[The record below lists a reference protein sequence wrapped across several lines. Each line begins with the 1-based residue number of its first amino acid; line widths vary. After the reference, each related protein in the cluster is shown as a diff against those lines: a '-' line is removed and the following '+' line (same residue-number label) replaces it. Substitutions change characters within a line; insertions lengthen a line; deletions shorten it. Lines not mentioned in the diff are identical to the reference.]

1 MAYQTSY
8 QKRSSEYPLPRK
20 TPEDSHRRF
29 FTEDSLQQY
38 GSFIRESLIKMAFC
52 LKFNQEAFSKSE
64 EQRTA
69 NRAVQELESV
79 GKHPKLLRQTILE
92 YEKQ

>member
-1 MAYQTSY
+1 
-8 QKRSSEYPLPRK
+8 
-20 TPEDSHRRF
+20 
-29 FTEDSLQQY
+29 
-38 GSFIRESLIKMAFC
+38 MAFC

-92 YEKQ
+92 YEKQWVRKEKQFYRSQVIQPLDVRQERREIAVYWVPKLYSVDPEL